1 MITIYH
7 NNRCGKSREALRLVE
22 ASGQAYQVRQYL
34 SEPLNL
40 DELKELHQKLK
51 LPVMEMVRTKES
63 VFKEQFKDKEMD
75 DDALLQ
81 AIAQYPILLERAI
94 VEKDN
99 RAVIARPPEKTLD
112 VL

>member
-34 SEPLNL
+34 SEPLSL
-40 DELKELHQKLK
+40 DELKELHQKLN
-51 LPVMEMVRTKES
+51 LPVKEMIRTKES
-63 VFKEQFKDKEMD
+63 VFKEYFKDKEMD

-81 AIAQYPILLERAI
+81 AIVQYPILLERAI
-94 VEKDN
+94 VEKGD
-99 RAVIARPPEKTLD
+99 RAVIARPPEKTLE
-112 VL
+112 VI